1 MEDDTDGDASAEP
14 SPEELELDLDD
25 ETASEASVAS
35 LLPIDEAELDGEI
48 LIEEPPAEEKPRK
61 KKKTVDPA
69 ALAAHRVWKRLRAE
83 RKAAKK
89 AKRKAEARAKK
100 RRGHGA
106 DLEAF
111 LMKTKE
117 RLDTRATEAEAE
129 AAAAIVVSARPLRST
144 GADLHSFILKTRER
158 LADQAAAERAA
169 QRAKEA
175 KAAALAANAD
185 LETFRKECQARI
197 AQKLL
202 SKMPQVK
209 AGDVMGEGAEGDACT
224 FHRRKIAIVGA
235 GPVGLWAAMLLAQ
248 KYRWTDSSG
257 ALRLRPDAPQIVVME
272 ARSMASHCTRTDI
285 RIALS
290 SSTRSMLD
298 QQTRSRAF
306 SSGMPVAEIE
316 ENFLR
321 RWRKVAGV
329 EARIEYEAAVQ
340 DPKDLNGYDGIL
352 WSAGRRSLNE
362 ALRKDLGCEV
372 RIGDSQKVIV
382 FQVQELLAGDAWH
395 LSSLDLSGA
404 AQQAGRVPQLRVML
418 RPGFEGACACWL
430 WVFGL
435 PAELLESLVPK
446 QASNEPRDHLVE
458 AFEDLVG
465 NDGGPLRAALEA
477 LQQRMKASGVTAR
490 VVDASFWSSDRAVC
504 QLPSSV
510 PLVLIGDALAGKP
523 FYTGS
528 TLNRHLWDVA
538 KLVEEVEFAYDG
550 GPLELSRFGSY
561 ERRYQDCVRRI
572 GEFQRRAAAPV
583 LPKPLPRMTS
593 LTTLKRQD
601 EGSPSLMKSLILPAL
616 ARAAAA
622 H

>member
-35 LLPIDEAELDGEI
+35 LPPIDEAELDGEI

-117 RLDTRATEAEAE
+117 RLDTRAAEAEAE

-446 QASNEPRDHLVE
+446 Q
-458 AFEDLVG
+458 DLVG

-572 GEFQRRAAAPV
+572 GEFQRRAAARV

>member
-35 LLPIDEAELDGEI
+35 LPPIDEAELDGEI

-117 RLDTRATEAEAE
+117 RLDTRAAEAEAE

-158 LADQAAAERAA
+158 LADQ
-169 QRAKEA
+169 
-175 KAAALAANAD
+175 AAALAANAD

-572 GEFQRRAAAPV
+572 GEFQRRAAARV

>member
-35 LLPIDEAELDGEI
+35 LPPIDEAELDGEI

-89 AKRKAEARAKK
+89 AKRKEEARAKK

-117 RLDTRATEAEAE
+117 RLDTRAAEAEAE

-197 AQKLL
+197 AEKLL

-248 KYRWTDSSG
+248 KYRWTDPSG

-290 SSTRSMLD
+290 SSTRSMK
-298 QQTRSRAF
+298 TF
-306 SSGMPVAEIE
+306 C
-316 ENFLR
+316 
-321 RWRKVAGV
+321 GV
-329 EARIEYEAAVQ
+329 
-340 DPKDLNGYDGIL
+340 G
-352 WSAGRRSLNE
+352 GRL
-362 ALRKDLGCEV
+362 
-372 RIGDSQKVIV
+372 
-382 FQVQELLAGDAWH
+382 
-395 LSSLDLSGA
+395 
-404 AQQAGRVPQLRVML
+404 QAS
-418 RPGFEGACACWL
+418 RPGL
-430 WVFGL
+430 
-435 PAELLESLVPK
+435 
-446 QASNEPRDHLVE
+446 NTR
-458 AFEDLVG
+458 
-465 NDGGPLRAALEA
+465 
-477 LQQRMKASGVTAR
+477 QQ
-490 VVDASFWSSDRAVC
+490 F
-504 QLPSSV
+504 
-510 PLVLIGDALAGKP
+510 
-523 FYTGS
+523 
-528 TLNRHLWDVA
+528 
-538 KLVEEVEFAYDG
+538 
-550 GPLELSRFGSY
+550 
-561 ERRYQDCVRRI
+561 RI
-572 GEFQRRAAAPV
+572 Q
-583 LPKPLPRMTS
+583 KT
-593 LTTLKRQD
+593 
-601 EGSPSLMKSLILPAL
+601 
-616 ARAAAA
+616 
-622 H
+622 